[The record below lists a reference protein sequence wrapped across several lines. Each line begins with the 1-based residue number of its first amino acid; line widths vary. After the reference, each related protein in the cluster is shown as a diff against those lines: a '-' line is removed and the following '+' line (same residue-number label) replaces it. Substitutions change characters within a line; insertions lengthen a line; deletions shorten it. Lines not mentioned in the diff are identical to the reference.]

1 MPTGAVLP
9 SEATLCRRYAAS
21 RNTVRQAIAVL
32 VKDGWIKARR
42 GGRRF
47 VSLVEDEP

>member
-1 MPTGAVLP
+1 M
-9 SEATLCRRYAAS
+9 
-21 RNTVRQAIAVL
+21 
-32 VKDGWIKARR
+32 KDGWIKARR